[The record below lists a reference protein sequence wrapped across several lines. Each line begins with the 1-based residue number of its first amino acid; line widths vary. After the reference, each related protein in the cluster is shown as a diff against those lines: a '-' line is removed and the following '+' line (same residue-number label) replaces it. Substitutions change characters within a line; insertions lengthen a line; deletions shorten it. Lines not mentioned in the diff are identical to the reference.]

1 MGSCISC
8 SSTRTTEIPNI
19 MWYDNY
25 IVNEKQVSELIAQI
39 QEEVELEQYIRVL
52 TLPTCKKIIHVV

>member
-1 MGSCISC
+1 MGSCISK
-8 SSTRTTEIPNI
+8 SIETPNI

-25 IVNEKQVSELIAQI
+25 IIDEKQVSELIAQI